1 MRGEQ
6 GGGLNHQDFFRA
18 RVAFC
23 AGGDEGQRRNG
34 AKQAVVGKSFLLK
47 ADDAQGLRRV
57 LGEGAAL
64 AALEA
69 QPLDVHVGDG
79 EGALPGKTLIL
90 REHAPVFIDARIAGE
105 HEIGGRFA
113 IARARIEVAAQA
125 SRALLA
131 DQFAAIA
138 MLGDQFVGGGGI
150 DDHQR
155 AAHAEFGRRRRGHPQ
170 IFAKLDAE
178 GEQPAVENQIPAD
191 RDGLPAERHAF
202 RRGMP
207 RLEPALL
214 VEFAAARQMRFRHN
228 AENAPTADGD
238 GAVIQPSADFKRQT
252 DDKRRAHGRLQ
263 QRVQR
268 LQTTGKQR
276 RMNQQIGA
284 RVAAQAKLRKH
295 AEPDVLRIC
304 LTQQLDDFADVGLR
318 IGQMDARHGGHR
330 ADHAGNMRHK
340 QNSFRK
346 KRF

>member
-1 MRGEQ
+1 
-6 GGGLNHQDFFRA
+6 
-18 RVAFC
+18 
-23 AGGDEGQRRNG
+23 
-34 AKQAVVGKSFLLK
+34 
-47 ADDAQGLRRV
+47 
-57 LGEGAAL
+57 
-64 AALEA
+64 
-69 QPLDVHVGDG
+69 
-79 EGALPGKTLIL
+79 
-90 REHAPVFIDARIAGE
+90 
-105 HEIGGRFA
+105 
-113 IARARIEVAAQA
+113 
-125 SRALLA
+125 
-131 DQFAAIA
+131 
-138 MLGDQFVGGGGI
+138 MLGDQFVGGGRI

-284 RVAAQAKLRKH
+284 RVACTDKALETRRAGRFARLPDAAARRFRGRWPADRPDGRAARRTSRGSCRKY
-295 AEPDVLRIC
+295 E
-304 LTQQLDDFADVGLR
+304 T
-318 IGQMDARHGGHR
+318 
-330 ADHAGNMRHK
+330 
-340 QNSFRK
+340 
-346 KRF
+346 